1 MSSLNNNN
9 NFNNNNYI
17 IQNNNNPNSNIN
29 NIQTNLSNNSIN
41 LMNLNPIVQENSINT
56 NINNN
61 NSNINTN
68 NNKNNNNNINITNS
82 SIKKTNNNNNS
93 ISQKQQQKKEKI
105 SITSIKNK
113 LNEDIDNPIE
123 SEVLTTNLDAYL
135 ENVAFLINN
144 EKSKLKNDKLN
155 LLKSKE
161 EFKEKCQKQ
170 ILHHEKEL
178 IHYRQNFEKAKTL
191 ECKDDEIID
200 LNIGGTKKIS
210 TNKRNLIKFPN
221 SALAKMFSGRH
232 ILPKINDRIFIDRD
246 GKTFLLL
253 LSYLRNDK
261 LPNFED
267 EKTKENF
274 FEELD
279 YWQIPYYEI
288 NKMSDKS
295 VFSFDRNWCA
305 ETLNIEENGKIIKKQ
320 NIQHG
325 IVFCTPQFSEKNF
338 YIEFKVVINIPCRG
352 KSHLFLG
359 LVDKTNYRYEN
370 LLSTFWKDCPS
381 SFYWDVW
388 NTKLIKTDQNG
399 IQVGTL
405 SGYGCQCQDNETK
418 LAIYYNYKMK
428 TIEFFK
434 NNSNVGIA
442 FRNVPPGLT
451 PSLDIWF
458 ESGNVEILNSTGPY
472 DYNYL

>member
-1 MSSLNNNN
+1 MSSFNNNN
-9 NFNNNNYI
+9 NFNNNNFN
-17 IQNNNNPNSNIN
+17 IQNNNNQNFIQQNSN
-29 NIQTNLSNNSIN
+29 NNSIN
-41 LMNLNPIVQENSINT
+41 LINQIDQENSINT
-56 NINNN
+56 NT
-61 NSNINTN
+61 TN
-68 NNKNNNNNINITNS
+68 VTNNNNNNINNIIITNS
-82 SIKKTNNNNNS
+82 LTKKTNNNNNN
-93 ISQKQQQKKEKI
+93 IKPQKKEKI
-105 SITSIKNK
+105 SITNIKNK
-113 LNEDIDNPIE
+113 LNEDIDNQSE
-123 SEVLTTNLDAYL
+123 SQLLSDNLGTEL
-135 ENVAFLINN
+135 EICAKLIND

-178 IHYRQNFEKAKTL
+178 VHYRQNFDKAKTL
-191 ECKDDEIID
+191 ECNDDEIID

-210 TNKRNLIKFPN
+210 TSKRNLMKYPN

-232 ILPKINDRIFIDRD
+232 NLIKINDRIFIDRD

-261 LPNFED
+261 IPNFED

-274 FEELD
+274 IEELD
-279 YWQIPYYEI
+279 YWQIPYCEI
-288 NKMSDKS
+288 NKMSEKS

-305 ETLNIEENGKIIKKQ
+305 ETLNIEENGKMIKKQ

-472 DYNYL
+472 EYNYL

>member
-1 MSSLNNNN
+1 MSSFNNNN
-9 NFNNNNYI
+9 NNNNI
-17 IQNNNNPNSNIN
+17 I
-29 NIQTNLSNNSIN
+29 
-41 LMNLNPIVQENSINT
+41 
-56 NINNN
+56 INNN
-61 NSNINTN
+61 NNNNTNNIIQTTTNNITITNPDIDLIPSENSLINTN
-68 NNKNNNNNINITNS
+68 NNEIFSTNYFPSPNITIS
-82 SIKKTNNNNNS
+82 TS
-93 ISQKQQQKKEKI
+93 SQKPKEKI
-105 SITSIKNK
+105 SISQIQSH
-113 LNEDIDNPIE
+113 LNEEIDNPDEAEI
-123 SEVLTTNLDAYL
+123 LTTNLDNYL
-135 ENVAFLINN
+135 ETVAFLINN

-178 IHYRQNFEKAKTL
+178 VNFSQSLEIAKKL
-191 ECKDDEIID
+191 ECEDDEIID
-200 LNIGGTKKIS
+200 LNIGGTEKIS

-232 ILPKINDRIFIDRD
+232 KLIKHENRIFIDRD

-253 LSYLRNDK
+253 LSYLRNDEI
-261 LPNFED
+261 PNFEN
-267 EKTKENF
+267 EKIKENF
-274 FEELD
+274 IEELD
-279 YWQIPYYEI
+279 FWQIPFNDVNNKNNNLNI
-288 NKMSDKS
+288 NKEIKLKS
-295 VFSFDRNWCA
+295 VFNFDRNWCA
-305 ETLNIEENGKIIKKQ
+305 ETLNIENNGKIIKKQ

-338 YIEFKVVINIPCRG
+338 YIEFKIVINIPCRG

-418 LAIYYNYKMK
+418 LAICYNYKMK
-428 TIEFFK
+428 TIEFYK
-434 NNSNVGIA
+434 NNSNIGIA

-458 ESGNVEILNSTGPY
+458 ESGTVEILNSVAPG
-472 DYNYL
+472 DFNYL

>member
-1 MSSLNNNN
+1 MSSFNNNN
-9 NFNNNNYI
+9 NNNNI
-17 IQNNNNPNSNIN
+17 I
-29 NIQTNLSNNSIN
+29 
-41 LMNLNPIVQENSINT
+41 
-56 NINNN
+56 INNN
-61 NSNINTN
+61 NNNNTNNIIQTTTNNITITNPDIDLIPSENSLINTN
-68 NNKNNNNNINITNS
+68 NNEIFSTNYFPSPNITIS
-82 SIKKTNNNNNS
+82 TS
-93 ISQKQQQKKEKI
+93 SQKPKEKI
-105 SITSIKNK
+105 SISQIQSH
-113 LNEDIDNPIE
+113 LNEEIDNPDEAEI
-123 SEVLTTNLDAYL
+123 LTTNLDNYL
-135 ENVAFLINN
+135 ETVAFLINN

-178 IHYRQNFEKAKTL
+178 VNFSQSLEIAKKL
-191 ECKDDEIID
+191 ECEDDEIID
-200 LNIGGTKKIS
+200 LNIGGTEKIS

-232 ILPKINDRIFIDRD
+232 KLIKHENRIFIDRD

-253 LSYLRNDK
+253 LSYLRNDEI
-261 LPNFED
+261 PNFEN
-267 EKTKENF
+267 EKIKENF
-274 FEELD
+274 IEELD
-279 YWQIPYYEI
+279 FWQIPFNDVNNKNNNLNI
-288 NKMSDKS
+288 NKEIKLKS
-295 VFSFDRNWCA
+295 VFNFDRNWCA
-305 ETLNIEENGKIIKKQ
+305 ETLNIENNGKIIKKQ

-418 LAIYYNYKMK
+418 LAICYNYKMK
-428 TIEFFK
+428 TIEFYK
-434 NNSNVGIA
+434 NNSNIGIA

-458 ESGNVEILNSTGPY
+458 ESGTVEILNSVAPG
-472 DYNYL
+472 DFNYL

>member
-1 MSSLNNNN
+1 MSSFNNNN
-9 NFNNNNYI
+9 NNNNI
-17 IQNNNNPNSNIN
+17 I
-29 NIQTNLSNNSIN
+29 
-41 LMNLNPIVQENSINT
+41 
-56 NINNN
+56 INNN
-61 NSNINTN
+61 NNNNTNNIIQTTTNNITITNPDIDLIPSENSLINTN
-68 NNKNNNNNINITNS
+68 NNEIFSTNYFPSPNITIS
-82 SIKKTNNNNNS
+82 TS
-93 ISQKQQQKKEKI
+93 SQKPKEKI
-105 SITSIKNK
+105 SISQIQSH
-113 LNEDIDNPIE
+113 LNEEIDNPDEAEI
-123 SEVLTTNLDAYL
+123 LTTNLDNYL
-135 ENVAFLINN
+135 ETVAFLINN

-178 IHYRQNFEKAKTL
+178 VNFSQSLEIAKKL
-191 ECKDDEIID
+191 ECEDDEIID
-200 LNIGGTKKIS
+200 LNIGGTEKIS

-232 ILPKINDRIFIDRD
+232 KLIKHENRIFIDRD

-253 LSYLRNDK
+253 LSYLRNDEI
-261 LPNFED
+261 PNFEN
-267 EKTKENF
+267 EKIKENF
-274 FEELD
+274 IEELD
-279 YWQIPYYEI
+279 YWQIPFNNIFNRNRNFVLNKEI
-288 NKMSDKS
+288 KIKS
-295 VFSFDRNWCA
+295 VFNFDRNWCA
-305 ETLNIEENGKIIKKQ
+305 ETLNIENNGKIIKKQ

-418 LAIYYNYKMK
+418 LAICYNYKMK
-428 TIEFFK
+428 TIEFYK
-434 NNSNVGIA
+434 NNSNIGIA

-458 ESGNVEILNSTGPY
+458 ESGTVEILNSVAPG
-472 DYNYL
+472 DFNYL